1 MLRRILTILAIL
13 AGIGIIVVTQLKLR
27 EHIQGIIDQREANAK
42 ARDQERS
49 RATKA
54 ERALNTT
61 SNDLLNTTATLVTT
75 SNELVG
81 TKGTLEQVRG
91 DLAKVT
97 ADKQK
102 ALDAEKA
109 ARQELAQWNALGIR
123 PEQVRALQDDFAK
136 AKQANAALEDEN
148 KSINLVLKKTKAEL
162 DKLLDPENF
171 VVQLPVGL
179 KGTVLVVDPKWE
191 FVVLDIGE
199 KQGVLK
205 DGILMV
211 HRDTKLVGKVKI
223 SNVLA
228 DRSIANIM
236 PGWKLDEVREGDKVL
251 F

>member
-13 AGIGIIVVTQLKLR
+13 AGVGIILVTQLKLR
-27 EHIQGIIDQREANAK
+27 EHIQGIIEARDTNAK
-42 ARDQERS
+42 VRDQERA
-49 RATKA
+49 RANKA
-54 ERALNTT
+54 ERTLNTT
-61 SNDLLNTTATLVTT
+61 SNDLVNTTATLHTT
-75 SNELVG
+75 SNDLVT

-102 ALDAEKA
+102 ALDGEKA
-109 ARQELAQWNALGIR
+109 ARQELAQWSALNIR
-123 PEQVRALQDDFAK
+123 PEQVRALQEDFAK

-148 KSINLVLKKTKAEL
+148 KSINLVLKRTKAEL

-179 KGTVLVVDPKWE
+179 KGNVLVVDPKWE

-205 DGILMV
+205 DGVMMV
-211 HRDTKLVGKVKI
+211 HRDTKLVGKIKI
-223 SNVLA
+223 SNVMA
-228 DRSIANIM
+228 ERSIANIM
-236 PGWKLDEVREGDKVL
+236 PGWKLDEIREGDKVL